1 MGNNGGEVSCSYSSP
16 LPSTFPYGLRI
27 LVVDDDPTC
36 LMVVEKMLKTCRYEV
51 TTCDHPATALSI
63 LRERRGCY
71 DVVLT
76 DVYMPDING
85 FELLEIVGLEM
96 DLPVVMMSA
105 NCDVSVAM
113 SGIKHGACYY
123 LMKPISMGEVKN
135 IWQHIIRKHKEDMK
149 DAEEMASFNQIMQM
163 TSPNE
168 ESENKNSPTAWDPV
182 NQAASK
188 QRKKKKGAIGVR
200 IEDKGKKVQSLERK
214 PRVLWN
220 AKLHQKFVKAIDQIG
235 IDRAVPKKILEIIDV
250 PGLTRENIA
259 SHLQKYRL
267 FLRRLNEENQSGRLL
282 PPTFKSKLG
291 IHPEQPMVSTLD
303 PAGTLN
309 FPEPFNPIGVQPTAA
324 FDMQNSN
331 PSMLM
336 TSVSRLPF
344 INQDS
349 QSNDPFATSGF
360 GQYLNLPTNIQPILQ
375 SGSSSSATR
384 VPLLQQNNGS
394 MGFGMVP
401 QQMEACSSLIVDTMP
416 TTHWPTKPIQRT
428 LESASLVN
436 FGMQNAQNNNLTNM
450 GNAELMNRFKQFSI
464 SNSTSNYTGLQV
476 SKSADFY
483 RMTQIEPFGEGSS
496 NMNYSSNLVNDISN
510 QGKIPPEP
518 EMNNKGKRPL
528 DAKDK
533 GKMPIVVEEE
543 EDVFL
548 PELTA
553 PDFNLDLYMNLD
565 NLSQYPM
572 GHLGVIQEEDVLM
585 GGSSSSHDIDSL
597 LQQLHRST
605 FGNSS
610 DIQPDGNGT
619 NDMVFKQAQDGT
631 KHMESNFEVNPFHM
645 GDNDKA
651 E

>member
-1 MGNNGGEVSCSYSSP
+1 
-16 LPSTFPYGLRI
+16 
-27 LVVDDDPTC
+27 
-36 LMVVEKMLKTCRYEV
+36 MV
-51 TTCDHPATALSI
+51 
-63 LRERRGCY
+63 G
-71 DVVLT
+71 
-76 DVYMPDING
+76 
-85 FELLEIVGLEM
+85 
-96 DLPVVMMSA
+96 
-105 NCDVSVAM
+105 
-113 SGIKHGACYY
+113 
-123 LMKPISMGEVKN
+123 
-135 IWQHIIRKHKEDMK
+135 
-149 DAEEMASFNQIMQM
+149 
-163 TSPNE
+163 
-168 ESENKNSPTAWDPV
+168 
-182 NQAASK
+182 
-188 QRKKKKGAIGVR
+188 
-200 IEDKGKKVQSLERK
+200 
-214 PRVLWN
+214 
-220 AKLHQKFVKAIDQIG
+220 
-235 IDRAVPKKILEIIDV
+235 
-250 PGLTRENIA
+250 
-259 SHLQKYRL
+259 
-267 FLRRLNEENQSGRLL
+267 
-282 PPTFKSKLG
+282 
-291 IHPEQPMVSTLD
+291 TLD

-416 TTHWPTKPIQRT
+416 TTHWPTKPIQRI

-496 NMNYSSNLVNDISN
+496 NMNYSSNLVNDTSN

-553 PDFNLDLYMNLD
+553 PEFNLDLYMNLD

-572 GHLGVIQEEDVLM
+572 GHLGLIQEEDVLM

-619 NDMVFKQAQDGT
+619 NDMVFKQVSGSI
-631 KHMESNFEVNPFHM
+631 KHST
-645 GDNDKA
+645 
-651 E
+651 